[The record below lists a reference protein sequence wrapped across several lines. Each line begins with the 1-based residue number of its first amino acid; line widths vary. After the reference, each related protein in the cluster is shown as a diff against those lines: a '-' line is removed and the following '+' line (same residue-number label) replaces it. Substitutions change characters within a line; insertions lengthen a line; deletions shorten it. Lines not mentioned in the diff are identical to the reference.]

1 MNHGTSRKLL
11 HLGIGFALFLTAHCL
26 SHAQAVITWGTP
38 TFISG
43 DADVAPVDT
52 RLWAYNFG
60 NASVSPTVNGV
71 TFTGYASH
79 TGNSDFTLTTV
90 GSSIYHFPDSFGN
103 TGAFYT
109 ALSSGYQDLL
119 RSATFWSGSPAN
131 TQTMTLLNLIAGAT
145 YQIQFWVNDSRSKY
159 HNTEIV
165 TFSDAATDGNTVS
178 VRFSNNGATLGQYVT
193 GVFTAEE
200 ATQVINLGPYS
211 PQINA
216 ATLGTVAIP
225 EPSTYAALV
234 GALALGWVVLCRRNK
249 QRLSNREQA
258 DRC

>member
-1 MNHGTSRKLL
+1 MNHGTSRKLV
-11 HLGIGFALFLTAHCL
+11 HLGIGVALFLTAHCL

-43 DADVAPVDT
+43 DADVAAVDT

-60 NASVSPTVNGV
+60 NAAVSSVVNGV
-71 TFTGYASH
+71 TFTGYASN

-90 GSSIYHFPDSFGN
+90 GSSIHQNATVFGN

-119 RSATFWSGSPAN
+119 RSATFWSGSLAN
-131 TQTMTLLNLIAGAT
+131 TQTMTLLNLIVGTT
-145 YQIQFWVNDSRSKY
+145 YQIQFWVNDSRPNY

-178 VRFSNNGATLGQYVT
+178 VRFSNNGATLGQFVT
-193 GVFTAEE
+193 GVFTAEDT
-200 ATQVINLGPYS
+200 TQVINLGPYS

-216 ATLGTVAIP
+216 ATLGTIAIP
-225 EPSTYAALV
+225 EPSTYAVLV

-249 QRLSNREQA
+249 QGRSNGGQA
-258 DRC
+258 DSC

>member
-1 MNHGTSRKLL
+1 VKLSTSRKLFRYS
-11 HLGIGFALFLTAHCL
+11 ITIALFLTTYCL
-26 SHAQAVITWGTP
+26 SQAQAVITWGTP

-43 DADVAPVDT
+43 DADVAAVDT

-60 NASVSPTVNGV
+60 TTSVSPVVNGV
-71 TFTGYASH
+71 TFTGYASN

-90 GSSIYHFPDSFGN
+90 GSSIYQNATVFGN

-119 RSATFWSGSPAN
+119 RSATFWSTN
-131 TQTMTLLNLIAGAT
+131 HTTEIQTMTLLNLIAGAT
-145 YQIQFWVNDSRSKY
+145 YQIQFWVNDSRPNY

-178 VRFSNNGATLGQYVT
+178 VRFSNNGATLGQYVVGT
-193 GVFTAEE
+193 FTAEDT
-200 ATQVINLGPYS
+200 TQIIHLGPYS

-225 EPSTYAALV
+225 EPSTTALIV
-234 GALALGWVVLCRRNK
+234 GAASLCGLLIFHRHRRS
-249 QRLSNREQA
+249 R
-258 DRC
+258 

>member
-1 MNHGTSRKLL
+1 MKHSTSRKLSRYS
-11 HLGIGFALFLTAHCL
+11 ISIALFLAAHGL

-43 DADVAPVDT
+43 DADVAAVDT
-52 RLWAYNFG
+52 RIWAYNFG
-60 NASVSPTVNGV
+60 DATVSPVVNGV
-71 TFTGYASH
+71 TFTGYADASKPT
-79 TGNSDFTLTTV
+79 TGNSDFTFTTI
-90 GSSIYHFPDSFGN
+90 GSSIYNQKTAFGN

-109 ALSSGYQDLL
+109 ALSSGYQNLL
-119 RSATFWSGSPAN
+119 RSATYWSTNYTSEI
-131 TQTMTLLNLIAGAT
+131 QTMTLHNLTVGAT
-145 YQIQFWVNDSRSKY
+145 YQIQFWVNDSRPDY

-200 ATQVINLGPYS
+200 TDQVIHLGPYS

-216 ATLGTVAIP
+216 ATLGLVAIP
-225 EPSTYAALV
+225 EPATTALIV
-234 GALALGWVVLCRRNK
+234 GAASLCGLLIFRRH
-249 QRLSNREQA
+249 RRS
-258 DRC
+258 C

>member
-1 MNHGTSRKLL
+1 VKLSTSGKLSRYS
-11 HLGIGFALFLTAHCL
+11 ITIALFLTTYCL

-43 DADVAPVDT
+43 DADVAAVDT

-60 NASVSPTVNGV
+60 DATVSPVVNGV
-71 TFTGYASH
+71 TFTGYADASKPT
-79 TGNSDFTLTTV
+79 TGNSDFTFTTI
-90 GSSIYHFPDSFGN
+90 GSSIYNQKTAFGN

-119 RSATFWSGSPAN
+119 RSATYWSTNYSTPEI
-131 TQTMTLLNLIAGAT
+131 QTMTLHNLIVGAS
-145 YQIQFWVNDSRSKY
+145 YQIQFWVNDSRAGY

-165 TFSDAATDGNTVS
+165 TFSDAAIDGNTVS
-178 VRFSNNGATLGQYVT
+178 VRYSNNGATLGQYVT

-200 ATQVINLGPYS
+200 TDQVIHLGPYS

-216 ATLGTVAIP
+216 ATLGTIAIP
-225 EPSTYAALV
+225 EPSTTALIV
-234 GALALGWVVLCRRNK
+234 GAASLCGLLIFRRH
-249 QRLSNREQA
+249 RRSR
-258 DRC
+258 